1 MKMKFLAPI
10 GIAKKE
16 NFVVVWVY
24 FDWDEWIFAV
34 VSNQWIFGLV

>member
-1 MKMKFLAPI
+1 MNWYSKKDH
-10 GIAKKE
+10 KKE